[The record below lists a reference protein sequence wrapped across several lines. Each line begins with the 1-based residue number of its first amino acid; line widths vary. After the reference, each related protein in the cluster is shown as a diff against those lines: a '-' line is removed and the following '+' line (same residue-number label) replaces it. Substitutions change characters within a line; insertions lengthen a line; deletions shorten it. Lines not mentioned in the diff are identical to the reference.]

1 VNKKR
6 SLGRDVFKKAPAGD
20 KSDAVRKMLE
30 KPGKGPAA
38 AREVDVKIKLTPS
51 NIKQLDAI
59 RAELQK
65 NGKGKYSRSEMIRVA
80 IALLSAD
87 DF

>member
-1 VNKKR
+1 MDKKR
-6 SLGRDVFKKAPAGD
+6 SLGRDVFQKAPAGD

-30 KPGKGPAA
+30 KPARGPAR
-38 AREVDVKIKLTPS
+38 AREVEVRIKLTPS
-51 NIKQLDAI
+51 NIKHLDAI

-65 NGKGKYSRSEMIRVA
+65 GGKGKYSRSEMIRVA
-80 IALLSAD
+80 IALLSAN